1 MIAHNHATALDPLLL
16 ASIVLRSPRTI
27 GLRSG
32 VGVAL
37 RALAGSDLLE
47 LRLPGYREPI
57 LARGGSSDLHVF
69 EKVFVREEYRCF
81 LPEARR
87 IVDLG
92 ANVGYAALY
101 FAQRYPEARV
111 IAVEPDPANCALL
124 RRNTARRPSII
135 PIQAAVWSRRT
146 RLRIANPE
154 DASWSRRVA
163 EQPDGGVDGVP
174 AITMAEIL
182 AISGDGPIDI
192 LKIDIESAEK
202 ELFDDPE
209 AAWLDRVHVII
220 IELHDNLRPG
230 CSAAFYRA
238 LSRRRFNQYII
249 GENVV
254 VVQDQPAH

>member
-1 MIAHNHATALDPLLL
+1 MIAHDRASALDPKLL
-16 ASIVLRSPRTI
+16 ASILLRSPRSI

-37 RALAGSDLLE
+37 RVLAGSQMLE
-47 LRLPGYREPI
+47 LRLPGYPRPI
-57 LARGGSSDLHVF
+57 LARGDTSDLHVF

-111 IAVEPDPANCALL
+111 IAVEPDPANYALL
-124 RRNTARRPSII
+124 RRNTAVYPQVV
-135 PIQAAVWSRRT
+135 PLQAAVWSRRT
-146 RLRIANPE
+146 HLRITNPD

-163 EQPDGGVDGVP
+163 EQPGDGLGGVP
-174 AITMAEIL
+174 AITMAELL
-182 AISGDGPIDI
+182 ALCGDEPIDI

-202 ELFDDPE
+202 ELFDDPA

-249 GENVV
+249 GENIV
-254 VVQDQPAH
+254 VVQDQTAD